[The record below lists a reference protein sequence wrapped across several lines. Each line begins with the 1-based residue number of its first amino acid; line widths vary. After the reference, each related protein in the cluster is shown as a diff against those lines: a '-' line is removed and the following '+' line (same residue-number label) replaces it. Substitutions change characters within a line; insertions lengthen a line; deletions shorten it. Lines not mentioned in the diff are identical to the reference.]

1 MKFRNVIIAAALAA
15 LPFAAQAA
23 TLIVPAVGTG
33 SGLNGS
39 QWASNV
45 TLHTAA
51 PRPVTLALTLHQG
64 TNVLGPVHVTLQPRT
79 TVTLTDVARTQFGL
93 TGGAGALVIEASDR
107 DAKTLAV
114 TSRTFNTTPDGVFGQ
129 DIPAA
134 DLTSASGAGDVTA
147 IAAAA
152 DAAASRFN
160 FGVYAVE
167 ATSVRWELVRADGTI
182 AATRQ
187 DSFAA
192 GQHAQFNSSILGAAA
207 ENNDTLHARVLSGRA
222 LFYGSVINSTG
233 DPSYVPGIRA
243 REDIAIHF
251 AGVDL
256 DENGTIDIADANGDG
271 ILDAP
276 VEIILTVYPEYFRIL
291 AGGEFGEAVQY
302 EVVSAPRMDADLLDN
317 FGRLRV
323 AAGGNVTN
331 TSAEIRVRATAGG
344 SSTILVIPVTY
355 RR

>member
-1 MKFRNVIIAAALAA
+1 MKFRNVITAAAIAA

-33 SGLNGS
+33 TGLNNS
-39 QWASNV
+39 QWASDV

-51 PRPVTLALTLHQG
+51 PRPVALTLTLHQG
-64 TNVLGPVHVTLQPRT
+64 ANVLGPVSVTLEPRT
-79 TVTLTDVARTQFGL
+79 TLAITDIARTRFGL
-93 TGGAGALVIEASDR
+93 TGGAGALVIEASER

-114 TSRTFNTTPDGVFGQ
+114 TSRTYNTTPEGVFGQ
-129 DIPAA
+129 DIPAVDA
-134 DLTSASGAGDVTA
+134 NSASGAGDVTV

-160 FGVYAVE
+160 FGVFAID

-182 AATRQ
+182 AVTKEF
-187 DSFAA
+187 SFLA
-192 GQHAQFNSSILGAAA
+192 GQHVQFNSSYLGVAA
-207 ENNDTLHARVLSGRA
+207 EDNDTLHARVLSGRA

-243 REDIAIHF
+243 REDIIINF
-251 AGVDL
+251 AGVDI

-271 ILDAP
+271 VLDAP
-276 VEIILTVYPEYFRIL
+276 VEIIKSLFPEYFRIV
-291 AGGEFGEAVQY
+291 ASGEFGEAVQF
-302 EVVSAPRMDADLLDN
+302 EVISAPEVDADLLDN

-323 AAGGNVTN
+323 AAGGNIPTN
-331 TSAEIRVRATAGG
+331 TLGEIRVRATGGG
-344 SSTILVIPVTY
+344 SSTILVIPVKY
-355 RR
+355 R